1 MYFIPAVL
9 SMLTVGLIFNQIFY
23 YILPPIGKALGNPT
37 LSKSLLSSPR
47 MAIWAILFVNL
58 WQGLPIPTLLILAG
72 LQSIPMD
79 LLEAAS
85 LDGARDFQKFRFIT
99 VPFIL
104 PVLSVVL
111 VLTLNGGLM
120 VFDYIQ
126 SMTGGGPGG
135 ATRSIAL
142 LIYEHGFTQN
152 KYAYSIA
159 EAIIAGIIIAAIS
172 AVQITF
178 TNKKKGV

>member
-1 MYFIPAVL
+1 
-9 SMLTVGLIFNQIFY
+9 
-23 YILPPIGKALGNPT
+23 
-37 LSKSLLSSPR
+37 
-47 MAIWAILFVNL
+47 
-58 WQGLPIPTLLILAG
+58 
-72 LQSIPMD
+72 
-79 LLEAAS
+79 
-85 LDGARDFQKFRFIT
+85 
-99 VPFIL
+99 
-104 PVLSVVL
+104 
-111 VLTLNGGLM
+111 
-120 VFDYIQ
+120 
-126 SMTGGGPGG
+126 MTGGGPGG